1 MQVHAPQQ
9 ELPGKPSE
17 FRRFRLE
24 DRYTAVS
31 GRVILNGTQ
40 ALARLPMDQHR
51 ADKARGLRTASL
63 ITGYRG
69 SPMGIIDMAL
79 AQIPQLLDEHHIRF
93 IPAVNEEL
101 AATAILGS
109 QTANLLPKPKYDGV
123 LGMWYGKGP
132 GVDRSGDAFKHGNLT
147 GVGRYGGVLA
157 LAGDDPSC
165 KSSTIPSHSEVA
177 LYDALM
183 PTLAPG
189 NVQDILDMGRY
200 GFELSRF
207 CGLWVG
213 FKVVTDVADEYS
225 SAEVSSERVQIV
237 EPPFLVDGKPWRHT
251 QNTALIA
258 PYSLQLEQQV
268 HDIRLDAA
276 LAFAKANQINK
287 ITVATPDAWL
297 GIVAA
302 GKTYYDLRQALLD
315 VGLDDAELA
324 RNGIRL
330 LKLGM
335 IFPLEPDILHQF
347 AAGLQEILVIEEKR
361 SFIEMFCKER
371 LYAMPD
377 APRIVGK
384 KDERGARLV
393 KADNELD
400 ADEIVRVLARRL
412 SGRVAAPLLER
423 RLRQINRLPDIGAIP
438 ILARQPYFCSGCP
451 HNRSTVVPEGSLA
464 GAGIGCHTLALL
476 MDRNTAGVTQM
487 GGEGANWV
495 GASLFS
501 NTEHIFQNIGDGT
514 FAHSGS
520 LSIRQAC
527 AAGTNMTFKILYNSA
542 VAMTGGQQADGLMPV
557 PELTHFLYS
566 EGVKKTIVV
575 SSDPGKFPPDTYW
588 APGAELWERE
598 RMEEAQLQL
607 RATPGVTVLVYDQ
620 ECAANL
626 RRKRKRGYAVD
637 PSLRI
642 FINEAVCE
650 GCGDCGS
657 VSNCLSVQP
666 VETEFGRKTQIHQ
679 SSCNKDYS
687 CLEGNCPAF
696 ISVMPTDDAARAQLK
711 PAFSHIFPMER
722 AIAEPQRPD
731 AANILLTG
739 IGGTGVVTANQVL
752 GTAAALDGFHVR
764 SLDQTG
770 LSQKGGPVVSNLKIT
785 AQPMDIAP
793 KVGNGAADAFLVF
806 DVLTAAESK
815 NLVRAHPQRSVAI
828 VSTSQVPTGAMVRD
842 TTVAF
847 PQADR
852 VLDIIN
858 RQTRAG
864 ENVFFD
870 AIGMAEALFGNHM
883 MANMIVIG
891 AAYQAGL
898 LPMAAAAIE
907 GAIELNGVKVQENQQ
922 AFRAGRLAVADS
934 AWLAQLNAGRESATI
949 EKAKLSAP
957 AQELVDSVPAS
968 GELKR
973 LLEIRVPEL
982 IAYQNEAY
990 ARRYIDDLRRVH
1002 EREQAA
1008 CPGQSALS
1016 EAVARYLFKLMAY
1029 KDEYE
1034 VARLSLKADARA
1046 ALRAQFGDTRRLR
1059 YHLHPPILKALG
1071 FKRKLQFGRWFEQ
1084 VYRGLRALKG
1094 LRGTPFDVFGYDRV
1108 RRVERELI
1116 AQYRRLIFQALEDL
1130 SADNYAQAVKLAEL
1144 PDMIRGFDEVKL
1156 GNVERFWGAVRD
1168 LGFSKDNPLA
1178 QSIQPK

>member
-1 MQVHAPQQ
+1 MIEEKTGPVSVATQR
-9 ELPGKPSE
+9 ELQDFS
-17 FRRFRLE
+17 LQ
-24 DRYTAVS
+24 DRYTVEN

-51 ADKARGLRTASL
+51 ADRSRGLHTGSL

-69 SPMGIIDMAL
+69 SPMGIIDMVL
-79 AQIPQLLDEHHIRF
+79 EQIPDLLEDHHIRF

-109 QTANLLPKPKYDGV
+109 QTANLLPNPKYDGV

-132 GVDRSGDAFKHGNLT
+132 GVDRSGDAFKHANLT

-183 PTLAPG
+183 PILFPG
-189 NVQDILDMGRY
+189 NVQEILDLGRL

-213 FKVVTDVADEYS
+213 FKIVTDVADEYS
-225 SAEVSSERVQIV
+225 SAEVSQERIQIV
-237 EPPFLVDGKPWRHT
+237 EPTFTVNGNPWRHT
-251 QNTALIA
+251 QNTALIS
-258 PYSLQLEQQV
+258 PYSLQLEQQI
-268 HDIRLDAA
+268 HDVRLDAA
-276 LAFAKANQINK
+276 LAFARANKLNK
-287 ITVATPDAWL
+287 ITVATQNARL
-297 GIVAA
+297 GIIAA

-315 VGLDDAELA
+315 IGLDDAGLE
-324 RNGIRL
+324 RTGIRL

-335 IFPLEPDILHQF
+335 IFPLEPGIVHQF
-347 AAGLQEILVIEEKR
+347 ADGLEEILVIEEKR
-361 SFIEMFCKER
+361 SFIEMFCKET
-371 LYAMPD
+371 LYAMPG

-384 KDERGARLV
+384 KDERGERLV

-412 SGRVAAPLLER
+412 IERVDIPALEQ
-423 RLRQINRLPDIGAIP
+423 RLDQINALPDMGTIP

-451 HNRSTVVPEGSLA
+451 HNRSTKVPDGSMA
-464 GAGIGCHTLALL
+464 AAGIGCHTLAVL

-501 NTEHIFQNIGDGT
+501 DIDHIFQNIGDGT

-527 AAGTNMTFKILYNSA
+527 AAGTRMTFKILYNSA

-557 PELTHFLYS
+557 PELTHFLYA

-575 SSDPGKFPPDTYW
+575 SSDPGKFAPDTYW
-588 APGAELWERE
+588 APGAEVWDRD
-598 RMEEAQLQL
+598 RMEEAQLVL
-607 RATPGVTVLVYDQ
+607 RDTPGVTVLIYDQ

-626 RRKRKRGYAVD
+626 RRKRKRGYAAD

-679 SSCNKDYS
+679 SSCNKDYT
-687 CLEGNCPAF
+687 CLDGNCPAF
-696 ISVMPTDDAARAQLK
+696 MSVIPAERPEAPSK
-711 PAFSHIFPMER
+711 PAFKVER
-722 AIAEPQRPD
+722 IIDEPVRRLNG
-731 AANILLTG
+731 AANILLMG
-739 IGGTGVVTANQVL
+739 IGGTGVVTANQIL
-752 GTAAALDGFHVR
+752 GTAAALEGYHVR

-785 AQPMDIAP
+785 AEPLDIAA

-806 DVLTAAESK
+806 DALTATEGK
-815 NLVRAHPQRSVAI
+815 NLMRAHPQRSVAI

-842 TTVAF
+842 TTVEY
-847 PQADR
+847 PGADHI
-852 VLDIIN
+852 LEAIN

-864 ENVFFD
+864 DNVFFD
-870 AIGMAEALFGNHM
+870 AISMAEALFNNHM

-898 LPMAAAAIE
+898 LPMSARAIE
-907 GAIELNGVKVQENQQ
+907 GAIEINGVKASENQQ
-922 AFRAGRLAVADS
+922 AFRAGRLAVLDPG
-934 AWLAQLNAGRESATI
+934 WLAELDLERRGAIS
-949 EKAKLSAP
+949 EKVELSPAAKA
-957 AQELVDSVPAS
+957 LVDTVGAS

-973 LLEIRVPEL
+973 LLEVRVPEL

-990 ARRYIDDLRRVH
+990 AARYLEDVKCVFDKECAL
-1002 EREQAA
+1002 
-1008 CPGQSALS
+1008 CPDSQALS

-1034 VARLSLKADARA
+1034 VARLSLKGEVRA
-1046 ALRAQFGDTRRLR
+1046 AMREQFGEVGRLR
-1059 YHLHPPILKALG
+1059 YHLHPPILKAFGL
-1071 FKRKLQFGRWFEQ
+1071 KRKLQFGPWFEW
-1084 VYRGLRALKG
+1084 VYRGLRGMRG
-1094 LRGTPFDVFGYDRV
+1094 LRGTRFDIFGYDKV
-1108 RRVERELI
+1108 RRVERDLI
-1116 AQYRRLIFQALEDL
+1116 LQYRRLIFAAVEEL
-1130 SADNYAQAVKLAEL
+1130 SADNHGRAVQLAQL
-1144 PDMIRGFDEVKL
+1144 PDMIRGYDEIKL
-1156 GNVERFWGAVRD
+1156 RNVERFWSAVRD
-1168 LGFSKDNPLA
+1168 LGYSQADD
-1178 QSIQPK
+1178 

>member
-1 MQVHAPQQ
+1 MIEEKALPESIRTKRDLQ
-9 ELPGKPSE
+9 EFTL
-17 FRRFRLE
+17 R
-24 DRYTAVS
+24 DRYTVEN
-31 GRVILNGTQ
+31 GRIILNGTQ

-51 ADKARGLRTASL
+51 ADKDRGLHTGSL

-69 SPMGIIDMAL
+69 SPMGIIDMVL
-79 AQIPQLLDEHHIRF
+79 EQIPGLLEEHHIRF

-109 QTANLLPKPKYDGV
+109 QTANLLPDPKYDGV

-132 GVDRSGDAFKHGNLT
+132 GVDRSGDAFKHANLT

-183 PTLAPG
+183 PILFPG
-189 NVQDILDMGRY
+189 NVQEILDLGRL

-213 FKVVTDVADEYS
+213 FKIVTDVADEYS
-225 SAEVSSERVQIV
+225 SAEVSSEGIQIV
-237 EPPFLVDGKPWRHT
+237 EPQFMVDGKPWRHT
-251 QNTALIA
+251 QNTALIS
-258 PYSLQLEQQV
+258 PYSLQLEQQI
-268 HDIRLDAA
+268 HDVRLDAA
-276 LAFAKANQINK
+276 LAFAKANKINK

-315 VGLDDAELA
+315 IGLDDAELE
-324 RNGIRL
+324 RTGIRL

-347 AAGLQEILVIEEKR
+347 ADGLEEILVIEEKR
-361 SFIEMFCKER
+361 SFIEMFCKEQ
-371 LYAMPD
+371 LYTMPD

-384 KDERGARLV
+384 KDERGERLV

-412 SGRVAAPLLER
+412 IGRVDAPMLER
-423 RLRQINRLPDIGAIP
+423 RLDQINSLPDMGTIP

-451 HNRSTVVPEGSLA
+451 HNRSTKVPDGSMA
-464 GAGIGCHTLALL
+464 AAGIGCHTLAIL

-501 NTEHIFQNIGDGT
+501 DIDHIFQNIGDGT

-527 AAGTNMTFKILYNSA
+527 AAGTHMTFKILYNSA

-557 PELTHFLYS
+557 PELTHFLYA
-566 EGVKKTIVV
+566 EGVAKTIVV
-575 SSDPGKFPPDTYW
+575 SSDPGKFAPDTYW
-588 APGAELWERE
+588 APGAEVWDRD
-598 RMEEAQLQL
+598 RMEEAQLYL
-607 RATPGVTVLVYDQ
+607 RDTPGVTVLIYDQ

-626 RRKRKRGYAVD
+626 RRKRRRGHAAD

-679 SSCNKDYS
+679 SSCNKDYT

-696 ISVMPTDDAARAQLK
+696 MSLVPADKPRAQSK
-711 PAFSHIFPMER
+711 PAFKVER
-722 AIAEPQRPD
+722 TIAEPERHLNG

-752 GTAAALDGFHVR
+752 GTAAALDGLHVR

-785 AQPMDIAP
+785 AEPIDIAC

-806 DVLTAAESK
+806 DVLTATESK
-815 NLVRAHPQRSVAI
+815 NLARAHPQRSVAI

-842 TTVAF
+842 TTVEF
-847 PQADR
+847 PEADH
-852 VLDIIN
+852 VLELIN

-864 ENVFFD
+864 DNVFFD
-870 AIGMAEALFGNHM
+870 AIGMAEALFDNHM

-898 LPMAAAAIE
+898 LPMSSLAIE
-907 GAIELNGVKVQENQQ
+907 VAIELNGVKAAENQQ
-922 AFRAGRLAVADS
+922 AFRAGRLAVADP
-934 AWLAQLNAGRESATI
+934 AWLAELDLGRKGAVTERVELSPTA
-949 EKAKLSAP
+949 KA
-957 AQELVDSVPAS
+957 LVDSVDAS

-973 LLEIRVPEL
+973 LLEVRVPEL
-982 IAYQNEAY
+982 IAYQNASY
-990 ARRYIDDLRRVH
+990 AQRYVEDVKRVYEKERAVCPDSH
-1002 EREQAA
+1002 E
-1008 CPGQSALS
+1008 LS

-1034 VARLSLKADARA
+1034 VARLSLKDDVRA
-1046 ALRAQFGDTRRLR
+1046 AMREQFGEVGRLR

-1071 FKRKLQFGRWFEQ
+1071 LKRKLQFGPWFKS
-1084 VYRGLRALKG
+1084 VYRGLYALKG
-1094 LRGTPFDVFGYDRV
+1094 LRGTPFDIFGYDKV
-1108 RRVERELI
+1108 RRVERDLI
-1116 AQYRRLIFQALEDL
+1116 HQYRRLIFAAVDEL
-1130 SADNYAQAVKLAEL
+1130 SEDNYGRAAQMAQL
-1144 PDMIRGFDEVKL
+1144 PDIIRGFDEVKL
-1156 GNVERFWGAVRD
+1156 RNVERFWGEVRA
-1168 LGFSKDNPLA
+1168 LGYSQADD
-1178 QSIQPK
+1178 

>member
-1 MQVHAPQQ
+1 MIEEKTAPASIRTKRDLQDFSLQ
-9 ELPGKPSE
+9 
-17 FRRFRLE
+17 
-24 DRYTAVS
+24 DRYTVEN

-51 ADKARGLRTASL
+51 ADKSRGLHTGSL

-69 SPMGIIDMAL
+69 SPMGIIDIVL
-79 AQIPQLLDEHHIRF
+79 EQIPGLLDEHHIRF

-109 QTANLLPKPKYDGV
+109 QTANLLPGPKYDGV

-132 GVDRSGDAFKHGNLT
+132 GVDRSGDAFKHANLT
-147 GVGRYGGVLA
+147 GVGRNGGVLA

-183 PTLAPG
+183 PILFPG
-189 NVQDILDMGRY
+189 NVQEILDLGRL

-213 FKVVTDVADEYS
+213 FKIVTDVADEYS
-225 SAEVSSERVQIV
+225 SAEVSSERIQII
-237 EPPFLVDGKPWRHT
+237 EPQFMVDGKPWRHT
-251 QNTALIA
+251 QNTALIS
-258 PYSLQLEQQV
+258 PYSLQLEQQI
-268 HDIRLDAA
+268 HDVRLDAA
-276 LAFAKANQINK
+276 IAFAKANKLNK

-315 VGLDDAELA
+315 IGLDDAELE
-324 RNGIRL
+324 RSGIRL

-347 AAGLQEILVIEEKR
+347 ADGLEEILVIEEKR
-361 SFIEMFCKER
+361 SFIEMFCKEK
-371 LYAMPD
+371 LYAMPS

-384 KDERGARLV
+384 KDERGERLV

-412 SGRVAAPLLER
+412 IGRVDVPSLER
-423 RLRQINRLPDIGAIP
+423 RLDQINTMPDMGTIP

-451 HNRSTVVPEGSLA
+451 HNRSTKVPEGSMA
-464 GAGIGCHTLALL
+464 AAGIGCHTLAIM

-501 NTEHIFQNIGDGT
+501 DIDHIFQNIGDGT

-527 AAGTNMTFKILYNSA
+527 AAGTHMTFKILYNSA

-557 PELTHFLYS
+557 PELTHFLYA
-566 EGVKKTIVV
+566 EGVKKTLVV
-575 SSDPGKFPPDTYW
+575 SSDPGKFAPDTNW
-588 APGAELWERE
+588 APGAEVWDRD
-598 RMEEAQLQL
+598 RMEEAQLHL
-607 RATPGVTVLVYDQ
+607 RDTPGVTVLIYDQ

-626 RRKRKRGYAVD
+626 RRKRRRGYAAD
-637 PSLRI
+637 PSLRV

-679 SSCNKDYS
+679 SSCNKDYT
-687 CLEGNCPAF
+687 CLDGNCPAF
-696 ISVMPTDDAARAQLK
+696 MSVIPAEKPRAQPK
-711 PAFSHIFPMER
+711 PAFKVER
-722 AIAEPQRPD
+722 TIAEPERRLNG
-731 AANILLTG
+731 AANILLMG

-752 GTAAALDGFHVR
+752 GTAAALDGLHVR

-785 AQPMDIAP
+785 AEPLDIAA

-806 DVLTAAESK
+806 DALTATESK

-828 VSTSQVPTGAMVRD
+828 VSTSQVPTGEMVRD
-842 TTVAF
+842 TTVEY
-847 PQADR
+847 PEADHILE
-852 VLDIIN
+852 VIN

-864 ENVFFD
+864 DNVFFD
-870 AIGMAEALFGNHM
+870 AIGMAEALFDNHM

-891 AAYQAGL
+891 AAYQTGL
-898 LPMAAAAIE
+898 LPMSSLAIE
-907 GAIELNGVKVQENQQ
+907 GAIELNGVKVAENQE
-922 AFRAGRLAVADS
+922 AFRAGRLAVADP
-934 AWLAQLNAGRESATI
+934 AWLVQLDLGRKGAFAEQV
-949 EKAKLSAP
+949 ELSP
-957 AQELVDSVPAS
+957 AARALVDSVGAS
-968 GELKR
+968 GELER
-973 LLEIRVPEL
+973 LLEVRVPEL
-982 IAYQNEAY
+982 IAYQNESY
-990 ARRYIDDLRRVH
+990 ARRYVEDVKRVYDK
-1002 EREQAA
+1002 ERAL
-1008 CPGQSALS
+1008 CPESYALS

-1034 VARLSLKADARA
+1034 VARLSLKRDVQEAMRE
-1046 ALRAQFGDTRRLR
+1046 QFGEVGRLR
-1059 YHLHPPILKALG
+1059 YHLHPPILKAFGL
-1071 FKRKLQFGRWFEQ
+1071 KRKLQFGPWFKM
-1084 VYRGLRALKG
+1084 VYRALYALKG
-1094 LRGTPFDVFGYDRV
+1094 LRGTRLDIFGYDKV
-1108 RRVERELI
+1108 RRVERDLI
-1116 AQYRRLIFQALEDL
+1116 LQYRRLIFAAVDNL
-1130 SADNYAQAVKLAEL
+1130 SEDNYAQAAQLAQL

-1156 GNVERFWGAVRD
+1156 RNVERFWSEART
-1168 LGFSKDNPLA
+1168 LGYSQTGD
-1178 QSIQPK
+1178 